1 MDYPSVGQVLAAIKE
16 REISVI
22 LAVTEDFKIFY
33 DNFKKTINKVG
44 KAEMGH
50 ILPDSSN
57 LVDLVIDQYRKLSE
71 HIRHGQKVQKKYFE
85 ISHQFWKRPEISK

>member
-85 ISHQFWKRPEISK
+85 ISHQF